1 MELRQSRRRSRSR
14 GVAVMPV
21 GYPNSTS
28 VSLFQLNLTNGQVL
42 ATPYVRDAF
51 DEQYLIPES
60 GEYFVFHNSSAFS
73 INIATRET
81 TTYNNWANPSQCI
94 TSTSTISILGYDV
107 ARSVFYMWCLGA
119 DPQSSHLGNV
129 GPETFLFFASED
141 KNHWAE
147 QPLTYWTIPAG
158 WRRRPSPG
166 ATMSQDASAIIIVVD
181 SQHAPPNNLLFAVYN
196 LTTSRWSAPVNVTT
210 GRYWVNANSI
220 AGLSKSND
228 QLLIWGWHGPVT
240 KIAATFL
247 LSTGAEL
254 SAITTQFDDAWQ
266 DTPLVTIPKTNQLL
280 YVGCPPGNI
289 APSNPTSFNISFWD
303 VNEGGIAYQWSI
315 PILSVA
321 APFARW
327 CEYTWSSIGC

>member
-1 MELRQSRRRSRSR
+1 MN
-14 GVAVMPV
+14 A
-21 GYPNSTS
+21 
-28 VSLFQLNLTNGQVL
+28 
-42 ATPYVRDAF
+42 
-51 DEQYLIPES
+51 
-60 GEYFVFHNSSAFS
+60 
-73 INIATRET
+73 
-81 TTYNNWANPSQCI
+81 
-94 TSTSTISILGYDV
+94 
-107 ARSVFYMWCLGA
+107 
-119 DPQSSHLGNV
+119 
-129 GPETFLFFASED
+129 
-141 KNHWAE
+141 
-147 QPLTYWTIPAG
+147 
-158 WRRRPSPG
+158 
-166 ATMSQDASAIIIVVD
+166 
-181 SQHAPPNNLLFAVYN
+181 
-196 LTTSRWSAPVNVTT
+196 TT

-254 SAITTQFDDAWQ
+254 SAITTQFDAAWQ

-280 YVGCPPGNI
+280 YVGCPPGSI
-289 APSNPTSFNISFWD
+289 APSNPTSFNITFWD